1 MESNVKCLI
10 TTKPNKGK
18 KCINEILN
26 RLLTKDINAKVIE
39 YINNILLVYSNL
51 DPMIIYGLLISSP
64 PSCAEKIFPFHLIL
78 EKDEKKIISETM
90 NFMINKF
97 KNIKTFFVR
106 CYNRGGEINCRTIEM
121 GIGISLRNF
130 LIVDFKNPDIIIYV
144 NILKEFVGISFL
156 KKGQEKFQL
165 TLSHKI

>member
-1 MESNVKCLI
+1 
-10 TTKPNKGK
+10 
-18 KCINEILN
+18 
-26 RLLTKDINAKVIE
+26 
-39 YINNILLVYSNL
+39 
-51 DPMIIYGLLISSP
+51 
-64 PSCAEKIFPFHLIL
+64 
-78 EKDEKKIISETM
+78 M

-156 KKGQEKFQL
+156 KRGKKSF
-165 TLSHKI
+165 S